1 MADPFDPVDS
11 AVEEVAVGL
20 TSRRPSFSDV
30 LSPAQDDAA
39 NTQAA
44 VQRGLT
50 SEIPTFGRLTKDVVK
65 GTLTGSAIQ
74 WFSMPDAGEP
84 DPTFDEA
91 RLKARLEEAAKV
103 LPPEYL
109 DALGGAHSDKHFD
122 ILFKRSVS
130 QIDSIKR
137 IADEGYDW
145 QAAAF
150 LANFLDPSALALGAV
165 TGTLG
170 YYGTAGLGA
179 SRLAMIARGGVA
191 GAAGNVSIE
200 AAQDALGNPRTADD
214 YLWATGIGLALGGAF
229 GALARIP
236 EASVE
241 ASNIARIGRE
251 MIEAA
256 EAAKAAPEALPEV
269 PGTTIAPA
277 SPEAPVAPPVAD
289 TNAAVGR
296 AAQEAADP
304 AQYPTEF
311 SVQKALADEG
321 EAALREKL
329 KKYPQ
334 DKLAEL
340 AKLNNITAKNADEL
354 VDGAIAKFRSRLA
367 AAGNSPEQIEE
378 RLKALQK
385 MKEPVATPR
394 VDTQYPTIEKVGA
407 QLDELEAALK
417 PQAASPD
424 ISVKLG
430 DVEVGLNLDDAV
442 RAIQGQADD
451 AAEAAQT
458 ALRKLDDLPQDLKST
473 AYIGRYQGASGRE
486 YKIMAETAGDVSGEV
501 RILAREGNAP
511 FKALARNLDNY
522 KVAQEEILKIEGM
535 SSQPKA
541 EAPVKVEPLLLDSP
555 AGKLEITPQGK
566 GQFVLRNLEGDA
578 GSPVTVRTI
587 SRDELLKLYENLLR
601 RADTMDIE
609 ATLPQPQAQSA
620 GAAAAPAVPQFLE
633 DVDWR
638 SVKDADV
645 PTTGVGGA
653 MSFLNKTRFDRTGIL
668 GQSKN
673 PITRLL
679 APVLGREL
687 VGKSDHSLNPFSAM
701 EDMGRIRDD
710 YGLRYYQ
717 AYKPAF
723 QEYLQSQN
731 VRIIG
736 RDRARSQFNQ
746 EVGLYVANR
755 DPSRQYHPSVV
766 RLGNE
771 MRTLFK
777 ELAED
782 LKNPLRREGLISRP
796 VAGAENLEA
805 NQTYLWRKIDH
816 AKVVGAVNT
825 FGASGAGEPAQGV
838 TLMVRNAIRSA
849 QPDIDPELLE
859 KLARGYVRGIH
870 RRAAGLGDEWSLAL
884 GESNFTKL
892 RQLLEDDAGLM
903 PDEVDTILDRLG
915 VNKPSAGME
924 NLKVRTFLDESYI
937 ERDLPTR
944 DGGVADLAFR
954 DLLENDAEVLFNRY
968 LRRAAGRVALARV
981 RVAHPR
987 GGNLLIDGITSDDE
1001 FGTLIK
1007 RLREWYGDKAGV
1019 IDPKEG
1025 DRDAEYLSFIYDR
1038 IRGVPYDPQTT
1049 PLAQHLRRIRSFMS
1063 MRLMG
1068 QVGIA
1073 QFGETGNMIGQLGL
1087 RSTMA
1092 HVPGFR
1098 RIINAAGNTTL
1109 KDDLFA
1115 ELEGIAVGPGRL
1127 HGFSYQNYDDVADL
1141 PFQVPRHASPSM
1153 QRLDWA
1159 LERGERGTYEL
1170 SGMTVIQQQQQLA
1183 VVAGMLEKI
1192 AKMDPARLGNA
1203 NRKRL
1208 ANLGLDEKML
1218 GRILKQIDRHVDK
1231 TDSLLWGKKI
1241 KRLNLQN
1248 WDDLPARARLED
1260 ALYRAAHKIIQ
1271 SNDPSSAAMWMS
1283 EPVWQTVFQF
1293 RSYTFTAYA
1302 NQFLYNIHM
1311 GDPQALMSMAWSMGW
1326 NAAVRGAQVQM
1337 QALGRSDAEKF
1348 KEKHLSTWE
1357 LAKAGF
1363 QRSGWSSIIPMVID
1377 TANTLTGGQGI
1388 FDARSTGQPTDA
1400 IFGSPAGSFV
1410 SQFAKFTRG
1419 VREGIVDGRAMS
1431 QGEAR
1436 AGFGLLPFSNLP
1448 PMAIGFGHLIQG
1460 LPERAPPR
1468 QIER

>member
-44 VQRGLT
+44 VQRGLDA
-50 SEIPTFGRLTKDVVK
+50 EIPTFGRLAKDVVK

-103 LPPEYL
+103 LPSEYL
-109 DALGGAHSDKHFD
+109 EALGSAHSDKHFD
-122 ILFKRSVS
+122 ILFNRSVS

-145 QAAAF
+145 QTAAF

-165 TGTLG
+165 TGALG

-179 SRLAMIARGGVA
+179 SRAAMVARGAVA

-200 AAQDALGNPRTADD
+200 AAQDALGSPRTTED
-214 YLWATGIGLALGGAF
+214 YLWATGFGLALGGAF

-241 ASNIARIGRE
+241 SSNMARVGRE
-251 MIEAA
+251 MMEAA
-256 EAAKAAPEALPEV
+256 EAAKASPDVATTMAPDAV
-269 PGTTIAPA
+269 
-277 SPEAPVAPPVAD
+277 PVAPKDVPSVPD
-289 TNAAVGR
+289 TTPANTQAAVSR
-296 AAQEAADP
+296 AAQAAVDP
-304 AQYPTEF
+304 AQATPE
-311 SVQKALADEG
+311 VVP
-321 EAALREKL
+321 EAV
-329 KKYPQ
+329 PQ
-334 DKLAEL
+334 PRVE
-340 AKLNNITAKNADEL
+340 
-354 VDGAIAKFRSRLA
+354 SRYI
-367 AAGNSPEQIEE
+367 SPED
-378 RLKALQK
+378 L
-385 MKEPVATPR
+385 
-394 VDTQYPTIEKVGA
+394 GA
-407 QLDELEAALK
+407 QLDELEVQLK
-417 PQAASPD
+417 PQAPEPD
-424 ISVKLG
+424 IAVKIG
-430 DVEVGLNLDDAV
+430 DTEVALNVDDAV
-442 RAIQGQADD
+442 RAITGRVDD
-451 AAEAAQT
+451 AAETAQA

-473 AYIGRYQGASGRE
+473 SYIGRYQGPSGRE
-486 YKIMAETAGDVSGEV
+486 YKIMAETPGDVSGEV

-522 KVAQEEILKIEGM
+522 KAAQEEILKIEGVD
-535 SSQPKA
+535 STVAP
-541 EAPVKVEPLLLDSP
+541 EAAAAPEAAPQVKPLTIDSP
-555 AGKLEITPQGK
+555 AGKIEITPLGK
-566 GQFVLRNLEGDA
+566 GNFRFRNLDEA
-578 GSPVTVRTI
+578 GETI
-587 SRDELLKLYENLLR
+587 TMKSGTRDDLIAVYQKLLTRASQLELEQ
-601 RADTMDIE
+601 A
-609 ATLPQPQAQSA
+609 LPQPQAQSA
-620 GAAAAPAVPQFLE
+620 GAAATPKVPQFLE

-653 MSFLNKTRFDRTGIL
+653 LSFLNKTRFDRTGIL

-701 EDMGRIRDD
+701 EDMGRIRDE

-816 AKVVGAVNT
+816 AKVVGAINT
-825 FGASGAGEPAQGV
+825 FGAAGAGEPAQGV

-1001 FGTLIK
+1001 FGSLIK

-1025 DRDAEYLSFIYDR
+1025 ERDAEYLSFIYDR

-1049 PLAQHLRRIRSFMS
+1049 PLAQHLRRVRSFMS

-1109 KDDLFA
+1109 RDDLFA

-1311 GDPQALMSMAWSMGW
+1311 GDPQALMGMAWAMGW

-1348 KEKHLSTWE
+1348 KEKYLSTWE

-1400 IFGSPAGSFV
+1400 VFGSPAGSFV
-1410 SQFAKFTRG
+1410 SQFAKFARG
-1419 VREGIVDGRAMS
+1419 VREGIVDGRALS